1 MQSLKKR
8 GNGAVGGENEGS
20 YAICPF
26 FFPGHRDVAAQARVF
41 HADASDNVGFLSV
54 STRGHPVP
62 HQFRQAQPRFLTP
75 PLYATRPAT
84 RPCVSELL
92 PTGMEESAEADLV
105 RVLTELE
112 CAASAF
118 SVADGRR

>member
-1 MQSLKKR
+1 MATVTTPAHGIYVRGGGSQLVPL
-8 GNGAVGGENEGS
+8 GNGKGTRQG
-20 YAICPF
+20 
-26 FFPGHRDVAAQARVF
+26 FFPGHGNVAAQARVF

-92 PTGMEESAEADLV
+92 PTGMEEL
-105 RVLTELE
+105 RPI
-112 CAASAF
+112 ASVF
-118 SVADGRR
+118 